1 MNGHVRENKMKEN
14 KLFENACAMWQI
26 NARAL
31 QSLAGNINPE
41 EYGAVF
47 HAILQCRGRIA
58 TMGMGT
64 SSVAARKIA
73 HMLCVANIP
82 SFFVSA
88 GDAAHGAFG
97 AVQEGDVL
105 IVLSKGGNTEELVN
119 LIEPIKGKGIK
130 LITVTQNRNSKLAQ
144 AADIILRIEVEESD
158 YKHMLPTASIIAII
172 SIFDAIADE
181 LTRYPQFTE
190 KAFYYNH
197 NHGAVGAILKD
208 GLLKEADKG

>member
-1 MNGHVRENKMKEN
+1 MKTN
-14 KLFENACAMWQI
+14 QVFENACGMWQI
-26 NARAL
+26 NAKVL
-31 QSLAGNINPE
+31 QSLTEKLDPAAYE
-41 EYGAVF
+41 AVF
-47 HAILQCRGRIA
+47 QAILNCKGKIA

-73 HMLCVANIP
+73 HMLCVANVP

-97 AVQEGDVL
+97 AVQEGDLL

-119 LIEPIKGKGIK
+119 LIESIKGKGIK
-130 LITVTQNRNSKLAQ
+130 LITVTQNPNSKLAQ
-144 AADIILRIEVEESD
+144 ASDIVLKLETEESD
-158 YKHMLPTASIIAII
+158 HRHMLPTASIVAII

-181 LTRYPQFTE
+181 LTRHPQFTE

-197 NHGAVGAILKD
+197 NHGAVGAF
-208 GLLKEADKG
+208 LKEEIQKEGDAK

>member
-1 MNGHVRENKMKEN
+1 MIDS
-14 KLFENACAMWQI
+14 KLFENSRNMWKM
-26 NARAL
+26 NADTL
-31 QSLAGNINPE
+31 QLLAEKLNRE
-41 EYGAVF
+41 EYEAVF
-47 HAILQCRGRIA
+47 NAILHCKGRIV
-58 TMGMGT
+58 TVGMGT

-97 AVQEGDVL
+97 AVQQGDL
-105 IVLSKGGNTEELVN
+105 MIVLSKGGNTEELVN
-119 LIEPIKGKGIK
+119 LIEPIKSKGIQ
-130 LITVTQNRNSKLAQ
+130 LVTVTQNVNSKLAI
-144 AADIILRIEVEESD
+144 ASDIVLSLNIEESD
-158 YKHMLPTASIIAII
+158 QKHMLPTASIIAII

-197 NHGAVGAILKD
+197 NHGAVGA
-208 GLLKEADKG
+208 LLKEGIVDNNQ

>member
-1 MNGHVRENKMKEN
+1 MKDR
-14 KLFENACAMWQI
+14 KIFQNACDMWKI
-26 NARAL
+26 NADVL
-31 QSLAGNINPE
+31 LSLSQKLDADAYE
-41 EYGAVF
+41 AVF
-47 HAILQCRGRIA
+47 QAILQCKGRVA

-119 LIEPIKGKGIK
+119 LIEPIQGKGVK
-130 LITVTQNRNSKLAQ
+130 LITVTQNSASKLAK
-144 AADIILRIEVEESD
+144 ASDIVLKLETKESD
-158 YKHMLPTASIIAII
+158 HRHMLPTASIIAII
-172 SIFDAIADE
+172 SIFDAMADE

-197 NHGAVGAILKD
+197 NHGAVGAFLK
-208 GLLKEADKG
+208 GELQKES

>member
-1 MNGHVRENKMKEN
+1 MTESNI
-14 KLFENACAMWQI
+14 FENACSMWRM
-26 NARAL
+26 NAIAL
-31 QSLAGNINPE
+31 ESLADKINPE
-41 EYGAVF
+41 EYEAVF
-47 HAILQCRGRIA
+47 RAILSCRGRIA

-73 HMLCVANIP
+73 HMLCVANVP
-82 SFFVSA
+82 SFFVSP

-119 LIEPIKGKGIK
+119 LIEPIRGKGIK
-130 LITVTQNRNSKLAQ
+130 LITVTQNRDSKLAQ
-144 AADIILRIEVEESD
+144 AADIVLKLEVEESD
-158 YKHMLPTASIIAII
+158 HKHMLPTASIIAII

-181 LTRYPQFTE
+181 LTNYPQFTE

-197 NHGAVGAILKD
+197 NHGAVGAMLKD
-208 GLLKEADKG
+208 GLATEENGGK

>member
-1 MNGHVRENKMKEN
+1 MKDNKI
-14 KLFENACAMWQI
+14 FENACNMWEG
-26 NARAL
+26 NVKAL
-31 QSLAGNINPE
+31 RSLTE
-41 EYGAVF
+41 KLDSDSYEAVF
-47 HAILQCRGRIA
+47 QAILNCKGRIA

-73 HMLCVANIP
+73 HMLCVANVP
-82 SFFVSA
+82 SFFVSP

-97 AVQEGDVL
+97 AVQQGDVL

-119 LIEPIKGKGIK
+119 LIESIKGKGIK
-130 LITVTQNRNSKLAQ
+130 LITVTQNKDSKLAK
-144 AADIILRIEVEESD
+144 AADIVLQLEIEESD
-158 YKHMLPTASIIAII
+158 HRKMLPTASIIAII

-197 NHGAVGAILKD
+197 NHGSVGA
-208 GLLKEADKG
+208 LLKESLKKEASEG

>member
-1 MNGHVRENKMKEN
+1 MLMKEN
-14 KLFENACAMWQI
+14 KMFEHASAMWES
-26 NARAL
+26 NAVMLR
-31 QSLAGNINPE
+31 SLADQVDPVVYE
-41 EYGAVF
+41 
-47 HAILQCRGRIA
+47 AIFEMILKCNGRIV

-73 HMLCVANIP
+73 HMLCVSNVPA
-82 SFFVSA
+82 FFVSA

-119 LIEPIKGKGIK
+119 LIEPIKGKGIR
-130 LITVTQNRNSKLAQ
+130 LITVTQNPESKLAL
-144 AADIILRIEVEESD
+144 AADIVLKLDIMESD
-158 YKHMLPTASIIAII
+158 YKHMLPTASIISII
-172 SIFDAIADE
+172 SIFDALADE

-197 NHGAVGAILKD
+197 NHGAVGANLKN
-208 GLLKEADKG
+208 GLTQEGDNV

>member
-1 MNGHVRENKMKEN
+1 
-14 KLFENACAMWQI
+14 MWQN
-26 NARAL
+26 NAKVIQAL
-31 QSLAGNINPE
+31 PE
-41 EYGAVF
+41 KLKADEYEAVF
-47 HAILQCRGRIA
+47 QAILQCRGRIA

-130 LITVTQNRNSKLAQ
+130 LIAVTQNRDSKLAQ
-144 AADIILRIEVEESD
+144 AADIVLQLEVEESD
-158 YKHMLPTASIIAII
+158 HRRMLPTASIIAII

-181 LTRYPQFTE
+181 LTKYPQFNE
-190 KAFYYNH
+190 KTFYYNH
-197 NHGAVGAILKD
+197 NHGAVGALLKD
-208 GLLKEADKG
+208 GLDKTDSGTI